1 MGARKILIIEDE
13 IIIAEDMK
21 SSLEELGYDVVGHAM
36 SYKEFV
42 DSVDKLEFD
51 IALVDIM
58 LGGAK
63 SGIDVAKFIKEK
75 LKKPFIFVTSYSDK
89 HTLEDAKALR
99 PNGYIV
105 KPFNKD
111 DLYAA
116 IEIVPEQSKE
126 MVSSEEEGLINAL
139 DKTVF
144 VKDKD
149 LLHKIEIA
157 NISWVKSDGNYLE
170 IYNDKNKRFLL
181 RSSLDSF
188 LASMPGYIFRTHR
201 SYAVNAKFID
211 AVNSSYIVL
220 NQARVPVSKTYR
232 SKLLE
237 YLNIM

>member
-1 MGARKILIIEDE
+1 
-13 IIIAEDMK
+13 
-21 SSLEELGYDVVGHAM
+21 M
-36 SYKEFV
+36 SYKEFIGF
-42 DSVDKLEFD
+42 VDKIEFD

-99 PNGYIV
+99 PSGYIV
-105 KPFNKD
+105 KPFDKE

-116 IEIVPEQSKE
+116 IEIIPEEADNRS
-126 MVSSEEEGLINAL
+126 VLVDEGLVNAL
-139 DKTVF
+139 EKTVF

-157 NISWVKSDGNYLE
+157 SISWVKSDGNYLE

-188 LASMPGYIFRTHR
+188 LTNMPGYIFRTHR
-201 SYAVNAKFID
+201 SYAVNANFID

-220 NQARVPVSKTYR
+220 NNIRVPVSKTYR

-237 YLNIM
+237 YLNVM